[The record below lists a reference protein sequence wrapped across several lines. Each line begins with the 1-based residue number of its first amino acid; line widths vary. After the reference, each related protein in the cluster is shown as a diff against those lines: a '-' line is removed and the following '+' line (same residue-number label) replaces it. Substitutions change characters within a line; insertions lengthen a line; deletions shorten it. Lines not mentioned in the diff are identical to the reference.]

1 MTDFLDLGI
10 WIVQA
15 LLAVIFLLAGA
26 MHALRYEAAKKTLPW
41 VKDLPRGVV
50 MLDGTM
56 EIIGALGVILPR
68 LTDIL
73 PVLTPLAA
81 AGLAVVMAVAMS
93 LHVRR
98 KEYSAVAMTGLL
110 FLLAVFVAYGRWF
123 LVP

>member
-1 MTDFLDLGI
+1 MTDLLDVGL

-15 LLAVIFLLAGA
+15 LLAVAFLLAGV
-26 MHALRYEAAKKTLPW
+26 MHAFRYEAAKKNLPW

-50 MLDGTM
+50 RLDGAV
-56 EIIGALGVILPR
+56 EILGAVGVILPR
-68 LTDIL
+68 LTGIL

-81 AGLAVVMAVAMS
+81 AGLALIMAVAIT

-98 KEYSAVAMTGLL
+98 KESRAIGVTGLL
-110 FLLAVFVAYGRWF
+110 FLMAAFVAYGRWF